1 MITTTN
7 HRLQPLYDCLLTII
21 VNISPY
27 IKTLGM
33 VASTKLMHLLEALS
47 TSTFLLSN
55 SSNYYLVFFILEILN
70 NIIQYQF
77 DGNYNLVY
85 TIIRKRNIFF
95 NLLNLPVDQNMIDQ
109 IVDKKT
115 SSSSSKKLS
124 LTSNS
129 SVSVDKT
136 ASSASGAQ
144 GGKNTTEFNK
154 TMDGATP
161 AKEAEPGTLKA
172 TLIDF
177 PSVMNMT
184 EKTLPTTANNNVA
197 SKDKTTE
204 SENTEYSFFQDNP
217 NHNTNNDGLG
227 RMNSDNSTL
236 IQLKQQSNATT
247 STTSAAVAS
256 SSTSTFANFDE
267 AAHNSSADSSNLNT
281 STDHSEHGHTSS
293 SQRAKKSEPQPWSPT
308 SEWVSSWKSKLPL
321 QTIMRLLQVL
331 VPQVEKICIDKG
343 LTDESEILK
352 FLQNGTLVG
361 LLPVPHPILIR
372 KYQPNVGTIMW
383 FRTYMWG
390 VVYLR

>member
-1 MITTTN
+1 
-7 HRLQPLYDCLLTII
+7 
-21 VNISPY
+21 
-27 IKTLGM
+27 M
-33 VASTKLMHLLEALS
+33 VASTKLMHLLEAFS

-95 NLLNLPVDQNMIDQ
+95 NLLNLPVDQTAIDQ
-109 IVDKKT
+109 IVDKK
-115 SSSSSKKLS
+115 SSKKLS
-124 LTSNS
+124 ITSTT
-129 SVSVDKT
+129 SVYADKP
-136 ASSASGAQ
+136 ASAQ
-144 GGKNTTEFNK
+144 GVKPTSEFNK
-154 TMDGATP
+154 TMDGSTP

-172 TLIDF
+172 TLADF
-177 PSVMNMT
+177 PSIMNMT
-184 EKTLPTTANNNVA
+184 EKTLPTTASA
-197 SKDKTTE
+197 AKDKNTAE
-204 SENTEYSFFQDNP
+204 SMNENTEYSFFQDNP
-217 NHNTNNDGLG
+217 TETNNERLV
-227 RMNSDNSTL
+227 NLNQDNSTL
-236 IQLKQQSNATT
+236 IQLKQQSKATI
-247 STTSAAVAS
+247 STTSAAAAAT
-256 SSTSTFANFDE
+256 SSTSTLANYDDG
-267 AAHNSSADSSNLNT
+267 AHNSSAESSNLNT
-281 STDHSEHGHTSS
+281 SDHSEHPNASS
-293 SQRAKKSEPQPWSPT
+293 SHRARKSEHQVWSPT
-308 SEWVSSWKSKLPL
+308 SEWVTSWKSKLPL